1 MPEHY
6 HIVVEFQE
14 ANDLQ
19 KWLHDMQ
26 WHTAKAI
33 SKWLMHT
40 GYTNELDTF
49 AKHAN
54 GNAKLAIWKEQARAV
69 GIISEHV
76 LRTKIQY
83 IHNNPV
89 GRKLVDEPSQ
99 WLWSSWRNYHLDD
112 ENIFQVDKIVI
123 FQLVVALDQG
133 FRETVSRNN
142 KKYLD
147 ANGKW
152 VIPIIIGGIV
162 YTGACGGISAALASA
177 ESALNFTDENG
188 CVAIY
193 HNRDKRIHC
202 IASCYISKCGG
213 RIMAWMLGWM
223 KEIRDYW
230 YPIHWPWVP
239 GEVDLG
245 DYEAND
251 DGRACSKVEGKS
263 CAECCN
269 AKYPKPY

>member
-1 MPEHY
+1 VKWKNLAYSTIFFITATITEWQPLLAKPAIRDILLEDLEFYRNKYSCKIIAYVIMPEHY

-123 FQLVVALDQG
+123 F
-133 FRETVSRNN
+133 
-142 KKYLD
+142 
-147 ANGKW
+147 
-152 VIPIIIGGIV
+152 
-162 YTGACGGISAALASA
+162 
-177 ESALNFTDENG
+177 
-188 CVAIY
+188 
-193 HNRDKRIHC
+193 
-202 IASCYISKCGG
+202 
-213 RIMAWMLGWM
+213 
-223 KEIRDYW
+223 
-230 YPIHWPWVP
+230 
-239 GEVDLG
+239 
-245 DYEAND
+245 
-251 DGRACSKVEGKS
+251 
-263 CAECCN
+263 
-269 AKYPKPY
+269 